1 MLVVCEDESTALSMG
16 APSLAQT
23 RYWITGLQLARLGQ
37 EPAGNQSEHE
47 VVRTHMLEQLKYLLA
62 DSSGSQA

>member
-1 MLVVCEDESTALSMG
+1 MNQQHFQWALRHWLKP
-16 APSLAQT
+16 A
-23 RYWITGLQLARLGQ
+23 RYWITGLRLARLGQ

-62 DSSGSQA
+62 DSSGFQA